1 MALET
6 GTYISDLNSANPA
19 NTDGVTQADDHL
31 RLLKSTIKATFPAVT
46 GAVLPTHTELNYVD
60 GVTSAIQTQLD
71 ALSAGKQPLD
81 ADLTAIA
88 GLGGTTGLL
97 RKTAADT
104 WTLETTAYA
113 PLASPNLTGTPLA
126 PTAAVDTN
134 TQQLAS
140 TAYVVGQ
147 GYLKSATAS
156 STYAPLASPA
166 LTGNPTAPTA
176 TPGDND
182 TSIATTAFVTA
193 AVAASST
200 GTWVKIAENL
210 TLSGATWAPTVSL
223 SSYNSIVIK
232 YDAVSGTQ
240 VGGSTL
246 QVNGAAISSTTGTTG
261 ATHTGMLWVELLAGY
276 AYTGVRAAITKV
288 DTAIGVTTATTT
300 LTFGRAGGTM
310 TGGSIV
316 VYGVK

>member
-6 GTYISDLNSANPA
+6 GTYISDLNAINPA

-71 ALSAGKQPLD
+71 GKQPLD

-88 GLGGTTGLL
+88 GLVGTTGLL

-232 YDAVSGTQ
+232 YDVVSGTQ

-246 QVNGAAISSTTGTTG
+246 QVNSAAISATTGTTG

-276 AYTGVRAAITKV
+276 CHTGVRDALSRAN
-288 DTAIGVTTATTT
+288 TAIGVTTATTT